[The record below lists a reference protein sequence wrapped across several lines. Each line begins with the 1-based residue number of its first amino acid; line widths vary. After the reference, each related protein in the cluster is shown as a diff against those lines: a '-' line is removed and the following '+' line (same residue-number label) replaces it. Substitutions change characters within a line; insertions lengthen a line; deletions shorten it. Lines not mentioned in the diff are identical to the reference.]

1 MTTNTLHQNPNIF
14 NTKVAFAAAALNY
27 ATRYQWATFPSKRRS
42 KSPATLHGFKDAS
55 ADPAQITAWA
65 KQDSAANIAFE
76 PGRHG
81 LVVVDFDRTD
91 GDAGDLLRRC
101 DATAPTKNATSPTG
115 GVHRFYRLPP
125 GETLPST
132 QNTPCPGVDIRS
144 TGGYVLLAPS
154 IVTYTGKDA
163 IKKGVPEGYTGA
175 YRWANDLEPALIPT
189 WLLQALRTPATPP
202 AKTFTTQAPARTR
215 KDDLATIGDAAAA
228 LGHLAPG
235 RCDDYTSWIA
245 TGQALQE
252 LGPMGLALWDTW
264 SRDSAKYEEGEC
276 ARKWASFKRTGRGM
290 GTLFYMAGQDSPG
303 YRRPAGNN
311 GDNEEHGHPTDG
323 DDPPPDAPM
332 PGTRSLREVADDLQA
347 WALESEFAGKLR
359 AADVKRLDGPR
370 AVYVALC
377 TLARRHNTITLRP
390 GLRMLGELAG
400 MSHESARANLER
412 LAAAGVVTL
421 VCNATL
427 TVGLRL
433 GGTTVNLSSHMAG
446 ETYAASVADD
456 AFTTYPVKWAQKRRP
471 GVELVPGMGRGAAVP
486 WAYMLADGGQWTAR
500 MLSEAAGMTVNTA
513 RTALKR
519 LEAAGLATVSRAKA
533 YAPNVYTLIEDA
545 TATLDALRPTMA
557 TFGSNARRALNNA
570 LQAEAWAYRNAQS
583 GPEWQQPRQEARRK
597 LADTTARKWA
607 QHLEAAGINWRARV
621 LPPRPPKARKD
632 RYDRRE
638 LAETWWSMGDSPDQR
653 SALMLSA
660 GWDDLEVK
668 IAAQAAHKYAP
679 RWAYEAQGMAAD

>member
-1 MTTNTLHQNPNIF
+1 MTNAPFDI
-14 NTKVAFAAAALNY
+14 AALDY
-27 ATRYQWATFPSKRRS
+27 ATRRQWATFPTRWRTKT
-42 KSPATLHGFKDAS
+42 PATAHGFHDAS
-55 ADPAQITAWA
+55 ADPAQIAKWA
-65 KQDSAANIAFE
+65 RQYPGANIAFE

-81 LVVVDFDRTD
+81 LAVVDFDSTD
-91 GDAGDLLRRC
+91 GAAGDLLRRL
-101 DATAPTKNATSPTG
+101 DAAAPTKSAKSPTG
-115 GVHRFYRLPP
+115 GPHRFYRLPA

-154 IVTYTGKDA
+154 VVTYTGKDA

-175 YRWANDLEPALIPT
+175 YAFTNDLEPALIPT
-189 WLLQALRTPATPP
+189 WLLQALRTPQRPAAAAAAPP
-202 AKTFTTQAPARTR
+202 VTTQAPARKR
-215 KDDLATIGDAAAA
+215 KDDLATIGDVAAA

-235 RCDDYTSWIA
+235 RCDEYESWIA
-245 TGQALQE
+245 VGQALQE

-264 SRDSAKYEEGEC
+264 SRNSAKYEEGAC
-276 ARKWASFKRTGRGM
+276 ARKWATFKRTGRGM

-303 YRRPAGNN
+303 YRRPAGNS
-311 GDNEEHGHPTDG
+311 GDTAEHGRPPDD
-323 DDPPPDAPM
+323 DDPPPDAPT

-359 AADVKRLDGPR
+359 AADVKRIDGPR

-377 TLARRHNTITLRP
+377 TLARRHNTMTLRP

-421 VCNATL
+421 VCNVTL
-427 TVGLRL
+427 TVGLRV

-456 AFTTYPVKWAQKRRP
+456 AFTTYPMKWAQIRRP

-533 YAPNVYTLIEDA
+533 FAPNVYTLIEDA

-570 LQAEAWAYRNAQS
+570 LQASAWAYRNAQG
-583 GPEWQQPRQEARRK
+583 GPEWQQPRQEARQRR
-597 LADTTARKWA
+597 ADGIARQWA

-621 LPPRPPKARKD
+621 LPPRPPKERKD

-638 LAETWWSMGDSPDQR
+638 LAETWWSMGDTPDQR
-653 SALMLSA
+653 SARMLA
-660 GWDDLEVK
+660 TGWDDLEVK

-679 RWAYEAQGMAAD
+679 RWAYDGAAMAAD